1 MGVRPS
7 AGPVA
12 KECVLVLGGSFDPV
26 HQGHVALASMFAG
39 LLQPQQLRIVP
50 TGNPWQKAGL
60 AASPEQRI
68 AMLQLAFQDLEN
80 EVSLSVLI
88 DKQEIERAARQQ
100 PTYTIETL
108 RALRAELGEQA
119 SIVFLIGADQLQNLH
134 TWHQWQQLFE
144 LAHICAA
151 SRPGFRLDTTQ
162 LPHTVAQEFVRRAG
176 TPEQIRTTAYGLT
189 CLASDLDVDISA
201 TQIRAELKQGGPTTL
216 LVPAKVLD
224 YIQQQHI
231 YTN

>member
-1 MGVRPS
+1 MGVNPP
-7 AGPVA
+7 AGP
-12 KECVLVLGGSFDPV
+12 CVLALGGSFDPV
-26 HQGHVALASMFAG
+26 HAGHIALASLFAR
-39 LLQPQQLRIVP
+39 LLQPRQLRIIP
-50 TGNPWQKAGL
+50 TGNPWQKSRL
-60 AASPEQRI
+60 VASAEQRLK
-68 AMLQLAFQDLEN
+68 MLDLAFRHLE
-80 EVSLSVLI
+80 EETGLSVVV
-88 DKQEIERAARQQ
+88 DNQEIERAARLQ
-100 PTYTIETL
+100 PTYTIDTL
-108 RALRAELGEQA
+108 RALRAELGEQT

-144 LAHICAA
+144 VAHLCAA
-151 SRPGFRLDTTQ
+151 SRPGFRLDTTL

-176 TPEQIRTTAYGLT
+176 TPEQIRTTAFGLT

-201 TQIRAELKQGGPTTL
+201 TQIRAELKQGGPTTS

>member
-1 MGVRPS
+1 MGVSPP
-7 AGPVA
+7 ANATA
-12 KECVLVLGGSFDPV
+12 KLCVLVLGGSFDPV
-26 HQGHVALASMFAG
+26 HEGHVALATLFAR
-39 LLQPQQLRIVP
+39 LLHPDQLRIIP
-50 TGNPWQKAGL
+50 TGNPWQKSVL
-60 AASPEQRI
+60 VASAEHRI
-68 AMLQLAFQDLEN
+68 QMLKLAFQDLERATA
-80 EVSLSVLI
+80 VPLVV

-100 PTYTIETL
+100 FTYTIDTL
-108 RALRAELGEQA
+108 RALRAEFGEQA

-134 TWHQWQQLFE
+134 TWHHWQQLFE
-144 LAHICAA
+144 LAHLCAA
-151 SRPGFRLDTTQ
+151 SRPGFRLDTTL

-176 TPEQIRTTAYGLT
+176 TPEQIRTTAFGLT

-201 TQIRAELKQGGPTTL
+201 TQIRAELKQGGPTTS

>member
-1 MGVRPS
+1 MGVNPP
-7 AGPVA
+7 APL
-12 KECVLVLGGSFDPV
+12 CVLVLGGSFDPV
-26 HQGHVALASMFAG
+26 HEGHVALAGLFAR
-39 LLQPQQLRIVP
+39 LLNPDQLRIIP
-50 TGNPWQKAGL
+50 TGKPWQKSGL
-60 AASPEQRI
+60 VASAEQRVK
-68 AMLQLAFQDLEN
+68 MLQLAFQNLGN
-80 EVSLSVLI
+80 EAALPVIV

-100 PTYTIETL
+100 FTYTIDTL
-108 RALRAELGEQA
+108 RALRAEFGEST

-144 LAHICAA
+144 IAHICAA
-151 SRPGFRLDTTQ
+151 SRPGFRLDTT
-162 LPHTVAQEFVRRAG
+162 LMPHTVAQEFVRRAG
-176 TPEQIRTTAYGLT
+176 TPEQIRTAAYGLT

-201 TQIRAELKQGGPTTL
+201 TQIRAELKQGGPTTS